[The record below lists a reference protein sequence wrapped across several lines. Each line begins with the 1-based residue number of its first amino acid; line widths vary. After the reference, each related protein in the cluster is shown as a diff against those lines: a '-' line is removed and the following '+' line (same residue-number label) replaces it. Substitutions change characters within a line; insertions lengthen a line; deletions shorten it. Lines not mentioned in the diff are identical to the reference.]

1 MAIDWEAISKEKELE
16 KKAELPLW
24 MHPVSIAIISLV
36 NAFYIGWFWSLGF
49 WSLEVIHIILISAAV
64 ASQFAFGLWVRYNA
78 IKAMKRKP
86 DEEA

>member
-1 MAIDWEAISKEKELE
+1 VTIDWEAIRKEKELE

-36 NAFYIGWFWSLGF
+36 NGLLTYFSIGWF
-49 WSLEVIHIILISAAV
+49 WSLEVIHIILISV
-64 ASQFAFGLWVRYNA
+64 AGGLQFAFGLWVRYNA

>member
-49 WSLEVIHIILISAAV
+49 WSLEVIHIILISV
-64 ASQFAFGLWVRYNA
+64 PQFALGLWLRHNT
-78 IKAMKRKP
+78 IKAMKSKP

>member
-1 MAIDWEAISKEKELE
+1 VAIDWEAISKEKELE

-36 NAFYIGWFWSLGF
+36 NGFSIGWF
-49 WSLEVIHIILISAAV
+49 WSLEVIHIILISV
-64 ASQFAFGLWVRYNA
+64 PQFGLGLWVRYNA

-86 DEEA
+86 DEKA

>member
-1 MAIDWEAISKEKELE
+1 MSE
-16 KKAELPLW
+16 ELPLW

-36 NAFYIGWFWSLGF
+36 NGLLTYFSIGWF

>member
-36 NAFYIGWFWSLGF
+36 NGLLTYFSIGWF

>member
-1 MAIDWEAISKEKELE
+1 MIGKRLVKEKELE

-36 NAFYIGWFWSLGF
+36 NGLLTYFSIGWF
-49 WSLEVIHIILISAAV
+49 WSLEVIHIILISAAMV
-64 ASQFAFGLWVRYNA
+64 SQFAFGLWVRYNA